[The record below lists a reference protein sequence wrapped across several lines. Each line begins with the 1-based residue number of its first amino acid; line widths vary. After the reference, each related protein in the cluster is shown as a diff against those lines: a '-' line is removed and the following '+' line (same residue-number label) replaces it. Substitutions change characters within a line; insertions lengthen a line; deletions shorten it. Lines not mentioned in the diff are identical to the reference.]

1 MLDVIHD
8 DSPETDAT
16 PRGISD
22 VLAGAQ
28 ARALKDG
35 SPVVELKHLRR
46 ELAVRQPTAFKS
58 AMDRVGLGGDGL
70 DPWDRDDLDQIRTPG
85 TTHRAAYDP
94 GRMRGMQ
101 ELQVSGEVADLV
113 GSLDKGDLAASV
125 DVLCDR
131 VAQHEATVQ
140 PPVPRARPAES
151 TAAPL
156 RPSRSEW
163 HDGALDLT
171 GLAESH
177 SLDPLIGREAELGH
191 MTRVLLRRRKRNPLL
206 VGPAGVG
213 KTALV
218 EGLAQ
223 RIVSGNVP
231 PAMRSWRV
239 IALSVPK
246 LLAGTSYRGEF
257 EARLEDILK
266 RATTVDETH
275 ILFIDEFDLVVT
287 AGAAKGGIDAASIL
301 KPYMA
306 RGDLVVI
313 GACTEGDRSETI
325 MADHALRR
333 RMALIAVDELDPTAT
348 RAVLNGMRT
357 LMERHHGVT
366 ISDQTLDACVR
377 RAGERGVGHR
387 PDNALEILD
396 DACAHAVLASG
407 WDRGAGPPIEVSAA
421 HVEAVSPGP

>member
-1 MLDVIHD
+1 MIHRA
-8 DSPETDAT
+8 SPERDPT
-16 PRGISD
+16 PEGISD

-28 ARALKDG
+28 TRALKGG
-35 SPVVELKHLRR
+35 SPVIELEHLRR
-46 ELAVRQPTAFKS
+46 ELAVHHPIAFRR
-58 AMDRVGLGGDGL
+58 AMNGVGLGGNDL
-70 DPWDRDDLDQIRTPG
+70 DAIDRDNLDRTQASG
-85 TTHRAAYDP
+85 TPERTALESSRAT
-94 GRMRGMQ
+94 GMQ
-101 ELQVSGEVADLV
+101 ELQVSGEVADLL
-113 GSLDKGDLAASV
+113 GSFDRGDLAASV
-125 DVLCDR
+125 DALCDR
-131 VAQHEATVQ
+131 VAEHEATVWPTEPSVKPAGNTTV
-140 PPVPRARPAES
+140 PPS
-151 TAAPL
+151 
-156 RPSRSEW
+156 PSRSEW

-191 MTRVLLRRRKRNPLL
+191 MTRVLLRRRKRNVLL

-223 RIVSGNVP
+223 RIVSADVP

-239 IALSVPK
+239 IALSVSK

-257 EARLEDILK
+257 EARLEGILK
-266 RATTVDETH
+266 RAAAVAETQ

-313 GACTEGDRSETI
+313 GACTEGERSETI
-325 MADHALRR
+325 MADPALRR
-333 RMALIAVDELDPTAT
+333 RMAVITLDELDPAAT
-348 RAVLNGMRT
+348 WAVLNGMRT
-357 LMERHHGVT
+357 LMEQHHGVT
-366 ISDQTLDACVR
+366 ISDLTLDACVK

-396 DACAHAVLASG
+396 DACAHAVLTSG
-407 WDRGAGPPIEVSAA
+407 SAERSGSPIEVSAA
-421 HVEAVSPGP
+421 HVEAVSPDL

>member
-1 MLDVIHD
+1 MAHKDIL
-8 DSPETDAT
+8 ETD
-16 PRGISD
+16 PSPQRISD

-28 ARALKDG
+28 ARALTDG
-35 SPVVELKHLRR
+35 SPVVELDHLRH
-46 ELAVRQPTAFKS
+46 ELAADELGVFKTEMGTDGAVGDDIEAVKPVR
-58 AMDRVGLGGDGL
+58 
-70 DPWDRDDLDQIRTPG
+70 
-85 TTHRAAYDP
+85 TTYSSGRAA
-94 GRMRGMQ
+94 GMQ
-101 ELQVSGEVADLV
+101 ELQVSGEVADLL
-113 GSLDKGDLAASV
+113 GSPEHGNLAASV
-125 DVLCDR
+125 EDLRER
-131 VAQHEATVQ
+131 VARRDAAVALSEGTA
-140 PPVPRARPAES
+140 PPSETAPAALTPTS
-151 TAAPL
+151 
-156 RPSRSEW
+156 SEW

-223 RIVSGNVP
+223 RIVSGDVP

-257 EARLEDILK
+257 EARLDGILK
-266 RATTVDETH
+266 RAAAVDETH

-325 MADHALRR
+325 MADPALRR
-333 RMALIAVDELDPTAT
+333 RMAVIDVKELDPAAT
-348 RAVLNGMRT
+348 RAVLSGMRT
-357 LMERHHGVT
+357 LMQQHHGVT
-366 ISDQTLDACVR
+366 ISDQTLDACVA
-377 RAGERGVGHR
+377 RAGERGAGHR

-407 WDRGAGPPIEVSAA
+407 SAEKVGTPVEVSSAD
-421 HVEAVSPGP
+421 VEAVSPAP

>member
-1 MLDVIHD
+1 MIDND
-8 DSPETDAT
+8 GPATDPTPE
-16 PRGISD
+16 GISG

-28 ARALKDG
+28 ARALKGG
-35 SPVVELKHLRR
+35 SPVIELKHLRR
-46 ELAVRQPTAFKS
+46 ELAVRQPMAFKS
-58 AMDRVGLGGDGL
+58 AMERVGLEADDL
-70 DPWDRDDLDQIRTPG
+70 DPVDRDDLDRSQAPG
-85 TTHRAAYDP
+85 TPHRTGFDP
-94 GRMRGMQ
+94 GRMPGMQ
-101 ELQVSGEVADLV
+101 ELQVSGEVADLL

-131 VAQHEATVQ
+131 VAQREATVR
-140 PPVPRARPAES
+140 PSVPSVRPAEDM
-151 TAAPL
+151 AAPPP
-156 RPSRSEW
+156 RSNSEW

-177 SLDPLIGREAELGH
+177 SLDPLIGRQAELGH

-223 RIVSGNVP
+223 RIVSGDVP

-325 MADHALRR
+325 MADPALRR
-333 RMALIAVDELDPTAT
+333 RMAVIAVDELDPAAT
-348 RAVLNGMRT
+348 RAVLDGMRR
-357 LMERHHGVT
+357 LMEQHHGVT

-396 DACAHAVLASG
+396 DACAHAVLTSG
-407 WDRGAGPPIEVSAA
+407 SDGRAGPPIEVSAA
-421 HVEAVSPGP
+421 HVEAVSPDP

>member
-1 MLDVIHD
+1 
-8 DSPETDAT
+8 
-16 PRGISD
+16 
-22 VLAGAQ
+22 
-28 ARALKDG
+28 
-35 SPVVELKHLRR
+35 
-46 ELAVRQPTAFKS
+46 
-58 AMDRVGLGGDGL
+58 
-70 DPWDRDDLDQIRTPG
+70 
-85 TTHRAAYDP
+85 
-94 GRMRGMQ
+94 MQ
-101 ELQVSGEVADLV
+101 ELQVSGEVADLL

-131 VAQHEATVQ
+131 VAQSGATVRPSAPAMQ
-140 PPVPRARPAES
+140 PTENPV
-151 TAAPL
+151 APL
-156 RPSRSEW
+156 PLSTSDW

-177 SLDPLIGREAELGH
+177 SLDPLIGREAELAH

-223 RIVSGNVP
+223 RIVSADVP

-257 EARLEDILK
+257 EERLEGILK
-266 RATTVDETH
+266 RATAVDETH
-275 ILFIDEFDLVVT
+275 VLFIDEFDLVVT
-287 AGAAKGGIDAASIL
+287 AGAAKGGVDAASIL

-325 MADHALRR
+325 MADPALRR
-333 RMALIAVDELDPTAT
+333 RMAVIDIEELDPAAT
-348 RAVLNGMRT
+348 RAVLGGMRT
-357 LMERHHGVT
+357 LMQTHHGVT
-366 ISDQTLDACVR
+366 ISDQTLDACVA

-396 DACAHAVLASG
+396 DACAHAVLTSG
-407 WDRGAGPPIEVSAA
+407 STEQVGPPIEVRPA
-421 HVEAVSPGP
+421 HVEAVTPGP